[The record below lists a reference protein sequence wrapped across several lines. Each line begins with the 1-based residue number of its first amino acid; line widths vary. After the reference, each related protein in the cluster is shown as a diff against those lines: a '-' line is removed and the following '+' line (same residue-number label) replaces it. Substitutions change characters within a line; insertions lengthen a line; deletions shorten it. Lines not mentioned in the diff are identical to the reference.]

1 MMRFFPSLRLPL
13 AAALAAFAALGL
25 PAPALAQGAPGA
37 AAAEPQHPAY
47 ADLIATIEAT
57 VDQEQVI
64 GNTVAAL
71 AQQFAAVP
79 EFAAVEAASPGLIAE
94 IAAGLR
100 PVLAQQ
106 NRRVQALY
114 RPQMIALVARHLTP
128 AEAESVTAFYRSDLG
143 RRLVGNVT
151 SAYRPQAT
159 LSGVTAGQPITA
171 DQVRADIGNALASG
185 VGQLSEEDLVAIG
198 RAARDTPALL
208 KLQQI
213 GPEMQQIR
221 VKMENEPLTAE
232 ENAAVAGVVERVFT
246 SRFPAP

>member
-1 MMRFFPSLRLPL
+1 MMRFSLSLRPPL
-13 AAALAAFAALGL
+13 AAALAALAALGL

-37 AAAEPQHPAY
+37 AVAEAQHAAY

-57 VDQEQVI
+57 VDQEQAI
-64 GNTVAAL
+64 GNAVAAL

-79 EFAAVEAASPGLIAE
+79 EFAAAEAASPGLIAE
-94 IAAGLR
+94 VAAGLR
-100 PVLAQQ
+100 PVLAAQ

-114 RPQMIALVARHLTP
+114 RPQMIALFARHLTP
-128 AEAESVTAFYRSDLG
+128 GEAESVTAFYRSDLG

-151 SAYRPQAT
+151 GAYRPQAT

-185 VGQLSEEDLVAIG
+185 VGQLSEEELVALG
-198 RAARDTPALL
+198 QVARDNPALF

-221 VKMENEPLTAE
+221 VRMENEPLTAE
-232 ENAAVAGVVERVFT
+232 ENAAVAAVVERVFT